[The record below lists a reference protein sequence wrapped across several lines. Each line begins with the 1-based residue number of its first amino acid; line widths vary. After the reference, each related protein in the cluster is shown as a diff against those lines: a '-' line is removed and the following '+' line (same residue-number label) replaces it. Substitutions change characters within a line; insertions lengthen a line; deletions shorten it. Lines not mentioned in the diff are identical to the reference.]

1 MTRMTKAL
9 ILLAAMLPVKAATGA
24 ETYPARPVRM
34 VVPLTAG
41 SGADIAAR
49 IVGKQLNEMWKQ
61 PVVVDNRP
69 GAGGQIGTQIAVRAA
84 ANGYTLLVQS
94 SSHAANP
101 AIYKSLPYDP
111 LKDLVDIALLGT
123 SPYVMVG
130 APAGPY
136 TPLKSLIDAAR
147 KNPAAIPFASAGM
160 GTASHLTA
168 EYFTQSAALKMLHV
182 PFKGSP
188 EAIVDVAAG
197 RVSFYMAPISTV
209 IGLLG
214 EKRIA
219 ALGVTT
225 PARVSMLPNVPTLAE
240 QGVAG
245 FEMNLWFGVWAP
257 VATRREV
264 QKQLETD
271 IRRALQSPEI
281 KAQYAKV
288 GIEPGTLTGND
299 FAKFVRSEISKYR
312 QIVKQADIQ
321 PL

>member
-1 MTRMTKAL
+1 MTYMTTAL
-9 ILLAAMLPVKAATGA
+9 IFLAAMLPAAAATGA
-24 ETYPARPVRM
+24 EPYPERPVRM

-49 IVGKQLNEMWKQ
+49 IVGKHLNEMWKQ

-69 GAGGQIGTQIAVRAA
+69 GAGGQIGTQIAVRAV

-111 LKDLVDIALLGT
+111 LKDLVDVALLGT

-147 KNPAAIPFASAGM
+147 KKPSAIPFASAGV

-214 EKRIA
+214 ENRIA

-225 PARVSMLPNVPTLAE
+225 SARVSMLPNVPTLAE

-245 FEMNLWFGVWAP
+245 FDMNLWFGVWAP
-257 VATRREV
+257 AATRREV
-264 QKQLETD
+264 LRQLETD
-271 IRRALQSPEI
+271 IRRALQSAEI
-281 KAQYAKV
+281 RAQYAKV
-288 GIEPGTLTGND
+288 GIEPGTLVGAD